1 MTSPIECYKE
11 YVALKRHFEN
21 SSYDYFKYNGKVK
34 VSSDSFQKRKDKYF
48 FEKIARHPDLH
59 NFLLANL
66 SKNPKYWIRELAGTD
81 AENTYK
87 EWVKRQQSLTYMFKQ
102 ELSKLDSDFN
112 SNFICKNNKHPIL
125 LKLYLAK
132 DISLE
137 TLCLLLEFSGA
148 MKHWNEKMEYDIVWD
163 ETRIKIEKYTPFI
176 KADKKKLKEIVID
189 SFD

>member
-1 MTSPIECYKE
+1 MTPFETYKE
-11 YVALKRHFEN
+11 YLALKNHFTKPE
-21 SSYDYFKYNGKVK
+21 YDYKKYNGKLK
-34 VSSDSFQKRKDKYF
+34 VNADSFQKRKDKYF